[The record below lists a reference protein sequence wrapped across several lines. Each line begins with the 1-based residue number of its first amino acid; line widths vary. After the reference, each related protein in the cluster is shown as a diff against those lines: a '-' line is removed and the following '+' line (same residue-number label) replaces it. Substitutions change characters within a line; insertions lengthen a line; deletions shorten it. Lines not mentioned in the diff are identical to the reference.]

1 MAQLTKHKWLI
12 AIAAAVVIVL
22 AVIWIAL
29 AQASKPDRVLEKFEN
44 AVKTKDTKQ
53 LEGLIVADNPNALVN
68 NTSLQAMIRYLKT
81 NANSYQVIRD
91 GIHNQIKDENYA
103 ETNQQISLVQDG
115 KKWGFFPDYKLKVKT
130 VHLKVTGQSDNDQ
143 LNVSIGNM
151 KVPEKKESHIY
162 GPLLPGTYQT
172 NVTVKNSLGTF
183 FQKEKKDLWGN
194 SEVSMIVDDSRLA
207 QKSENVQKGIL
218 EAVRKFNEDLSVYT
232 TSGLD
237 ANKLS
242 NATDSFK
249 EDFSLEQAQF
259 EAIKDY
265 VNEVTSQYL
274 GSVVNMDEL
283 SINHFDSDWKAEI
296 EALVSYNEKVKY
308 TGEKNYEDYSYK
320 TLRKY
325 TLKYD
330 KNSKKWLV
338 DDAADAKADGSES
351 SAWEN
356 KKELKQK
363 NAPVLKWVRSGDKS
377 DI

>member
-1 MAQLTKHKWLI
+1 
-12 AIAAAVVIVL
+12 
-22 AVIWIAL
+22 
-29 AQASKPDRVLEKFEN
+29 
-44 AVKTKDTKQ
+44 
-53 LEGLIVADNPNALVN
+53 
-68 NTSLQAMIRYLKT
+68 
-81 NANSYQVIRD
+81 
-91 GIHNQIKDENYA
+91 
-103 ETNQQISLVQDG
+103 
-115 KKWGFFPDYKLKVKT
+115 
-130 VHLKVTGQSDNDQ
+130 
-143 LNVSIGNM
+143 
-151 KVPEKKESHIY
+151 
-162 GPLLPGTYQT
+162 
-172 NVTVKNSLGTF
+172 
-183 FQKEKKDLWGN
+183 
-194 SEVSMIVDDSRLA
+194 MIVDDSRLA

-218 EAVRKFNEDLSVYT
+218 EAIRKFNEDLSVYT

-265 VNEVTSQYL
+265 VNEVASQYL

-283 SINHFDSDWKAEI
+283 SINHFDADWKAEI
-296 EALVSYNEKVKY
+296 EALVSHNEKIKY

-363 NAPVLKWVRSGDKS
+363 NAPVLKWIRSGDKS
-377 DI
+377 NI

>member
-12 AIAAAVVIVL
+12 AIAAAVIVVL

-29 AQASKPDRVLEKFEN
+29 SQASKPDRVLEKFEN

-53 LEGLIVADNPNALVN
+53 LEGLIVADNPNVLVN

-151 KVPEKKESHIY
+151 KVPEKKESHTY

-218 EAVRKFNEDLSVYT
+218 EAIRKFNEDLSVYT

-265 VNEVTSQYL
+265 V
-274 GSVVNMDEL
+274 
-283 SINHFDSDWKAEI
+283 
-296 EALVSYNEKVKY
+296 
-308 TGEKNYEDYSYK
+308 
-320 TLRKY
+320 
-325 TLKYD
+325 
-330 KNSKKWLV
+330 KK
-338 DDAADAKADGSES
+338 
-351 SAWEN
+351 
-356 KKELKQK
+356 
-363 NAPVLKWVRSGDKS
+363 
-377 DI
+377 